1 MPNTNGET
9 FQLVDGVVVKDFMD
23 PTDVFDSTGK
33 NTADGYTVKILD
45 KNSTPIPMSKGY
57 VVDPVN
63 GAITF
68 EKGKTPAN
76 QSFGAIKFTGFVY
89 IGKKVSTVL
98 ETLKNTDT
106 FLQSQIST
114 ISALLGGSSEDGN
127 VDSSLIDIIADITED
142 VDKISTNLEN

>member
-1 MPNTNGET
+1 
-9 FQLVDGVVVKDFMD
+9 MD

-33 NTADGYTVKILD
+33 KTADGYTIKVLD
-45 KNSTPIPMSKGY
+45 KNNTPIPMSKGW

-63 GAITF
+63 GAVTF

-76 QSFGAIKFTGFVY
+76 QSFGAIKFTGFAY

-106 FLQSQIST
+106 FLQNQVNV
-114 ISALLGGSSEDGN
+114 ISALLGGGGN
-127 VDSSLIDIIADITED
+127 TENGLDSSLIDIIADITED